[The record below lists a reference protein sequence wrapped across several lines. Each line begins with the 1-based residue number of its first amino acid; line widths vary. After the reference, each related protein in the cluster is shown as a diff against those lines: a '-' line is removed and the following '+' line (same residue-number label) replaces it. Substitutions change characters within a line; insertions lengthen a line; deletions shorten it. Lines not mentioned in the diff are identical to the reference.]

1 MDFDIRADG
10 MVVVSLLRRGRRP
23 HNAWPAENRAGHEE
37 AEMTDE
43 QIEAAAA
50 AYDDAL
56 MGAGDSHR
64 LSIRAAL
71 EAAERVAWCDD
82 MSKAPSGPHLRGLW
96 VNHSPSKTSYWDVV
110 AGFVDDDGDF
120 LTMSGDDS
128 GWRAEDYERWAPLPK
143 DPPR

>member
-1 MDFDIRADG
+1 
-10 MVVVSLLRRGRRP
+10 
-23 HNAWPAENRAGHEE
+23 
-37 AEMTDE
+37 MTDE
-43 QIEAAAA
+43 QIEAAAMA
-50 AYDDAL
+50 ACDAANRYDGTWKVLDA
-56 MGAGDSHR
+56 GERKTWR
-64 LSIRAAL
+64 LAARAAL

-143 DPPR
+143 EPPQ